1 MYVYVLQ
8 EVSRGHSIPEQEQH
22 GRRSESFNLRSSQFK
37 ICFMAQQQAITYQ
50 YDLFSETGQ
59 EVDRPYDKSEAVRGA
74 QSAKALQVKEA
85 GEQGRALAPDLM
97 GAILCHSNIKQAYK
111 QVKQNK
117 GVAGIDQI
125 AVGEFA
131 VWYAEDGKS
140 LLGKLYNGTYQ
151 PQGVKQ
157 VEIPKPN
164 GGKRKLGIPTVT
176 DRIIQQAIAQV
187 LSPIYEQKFSDHS
200 YGFRPNRSAHQA
212 LRKGCG
218 YVESGRTVVIDMD
231 LKTFFD
237 VVNHDRLMYR
247 LSETIGDKTL
257 LRLIRKYLQSGILI
271 DGVVSQRTEG
281 TPQGSPLSPLLSNI
295 VLDELDKELERR
307 GHKFV
312 RYADDCNIYV
322 RSQTAGERVM
332 ESITGFIESKLKLLV
347 NKDKSQVCE
356 VNQTKFLGYTIEKDG
371 NLTIAEKS
379 IERFKEKVRSITKRN
394 RGVKFE
400 QVIAELVPVMR
411 GWLNYFRYA
420 RCKRVLKNL
429 DSWIR
434 RKLRCYR
441 LKQCKRV
448 ITLQRFLER
457 QGVESWQSWILAL
470 SGKGHWCKSGCPQ
483 AHQALNNK
491 WFDAAGLYN
500 LTLNYDRLNN

>member
-1 MYVYVLQ
+1 
-8 EVSRGHSIPEQEQH
+8 
-22 GRRSESFNLRSSQFK
+22 
-37 ICFMAQQQAITYQ
+37 MAQQQGITYQ
-50 YDLFSETGQ
+50 YDLFNASGQDVIRPFATSET
-59 EVDRPYDKSEAVRGA
+59 VSGA
-74 QSAKALQVKEA
+74 QAIKALQVKGA
-85 GEQGRALAPDLM
+85 GGQERALTHDLM

-117 GVAGIDQI
+117 GVAGIDQLP
-125 AVGEFA
+125 VVDFA
-131 VWYAEDGKS
+131 VWYAENGEA
-140 LLGKLYNGTYQ
+140 LLSQLYNGRYQ

-187 LSPIYEQKFSDHS
+187 LSPIYERKFSDHS

-212 LRKGCG
+212 LKKGSE
-218 YVESGRTVVIDMD
+218 YVESGRGTVVDLD

-247 LSETIGDKTL
+247 LSLTISDKTL
-257 LRLIRKYLQSGILI
+257 LGLIRKYLQSGIMV
-271 DGVVSQRTEG
+271 DGVVGQRTEG

-322 RSQTAGERVM
+322 RSQEAGERVM
-332 ESITGFIESKLKLLV
+332 ESVSNFIESKLKLIV
-347 NKDKSQVCE
+347 NKEKSQVCE
-356 VNQTKFLGYTIEKDG
+356 VNQTKFLGYTHQRDG
-371 NLTIAEKS
+371 RLTIAKTS
-379 IERFKEKVRSITKRN
+379 IYRFKEKVRSITKRN

-400 QVIAELVPVMR
+400 QVIAELIPVMR
-411 GWLNYFRYA
+411 GWLNYFHHA
-420 RCKRVLKNL
+420 CCKSLLKNL
-429 DSWIR
+429 DAWIR

-441 LKQCKRV
+441 LKQCKRA
-448 ITLQRFLER
+448 ITMQRFLVSR
-457 QGVESWQSWILAL
+457 GVDIWQSWILAL
-470 SGKGHWCKSGCPQ
+470 SGKGHWRKSGCPQ
-483 AHQALNNK
+483 AHQAISNK
-491 WFDAAGLYN
+491 WFDDVGLYN
-500 LTLNYDRLNN
+500 LTLNYERLNN

>member
-1 MYVYVLQ
+1 
-8 EVSRGHSIPEQEQH
+8 
-22 GRRSESFNLRSSQFK
+22 
-37 ICFMAQQQAITYQ
+37 MAQQQAITYQ
-50 YDLFSETGQ
+50 TDLFNQVEGDVIRPFEQSET
-59 EVDRPYDKSEAVRGA
+59 VCGA
-74 QSAKALQVKEA
+74 QSTKALQVKEA
-85 GEQGRALAPDLM
+85 GEQERSLTHDLM
-97 GAILCHSNIKQAYK
+97 RAILCHSNIHQAYRQIK
-111 QVKQNK
+111 RNK
-117 GVAGIDQI
+117 GVAGIDQMP
-125 AVGEFA
+125 VENFA
-131 VWYAEDGKS
+131 VWYAEHGES
-140 LLGKLYNGTYQ
+140 LLDRLYNGTYQ

-187 LSPIYEQKFSDHS
+187 LSPIYERRFSDHS

-212 LRKGCG
+212 LRKGSE
-218 YVESGRTVVIDMD
+218 YVAEGREIVVDID

-237 VVNHDRLMYR
+237 VVNHDRLMYQ
-247 LSETIGDKTL
+247 LSTTIGDKRL
-257 LRLIRKYLQSGILI
+257 LGLIRKYLQSGIMI
-271 DGVVSQRTEG
+271 DGIVSQRIEG

-322 RSQTAGERVM
+322 RSQVAGERVM
-332 ESITGFIESKLKLLV
+332 ESVSNFIENKLKLLV
-347 NKDKSQVCE
+347 NRDKSQVCK
-356 VNQTKFLGYTIEKDG
+356 VNQTTFLGYIIHNDG
-371 NLTIAEKS
+371 NLSIARKS
-379 IERFKEKVRSITKRN
+379 IDRFKAKVRSMTKRN

-400 QVIAELVPVMR
+400 QVIAELTPFMR
-411 GWLNYFRYA
+411 GWLNYFHHA
-420 RCKRVLKNL
+420 RCKSLLKTL

-448 ITLQRFLER
+448 ITLQQFLKSR
-457 QGVESWQSWILAL
+457 GVETWQSWILAL

-483 AHQALNNK
+483 THQALSNK
-491 WFDAAGLYN
+491 WFDEVGLYN
-500 LTLNYDRLNN
+500 LTLNYEKLNS

>member
-1 MYVYVLQ
+1 
-8 EVSRGHSIPEQEQH
+8 
-22 GRRSESFNLRSSQFK
+22 
-37 ICFMAQQQAITYQ
+37 MAQQQAITYQ
-50 YDLFSETGQ
+50 TDLFNQVEGDVIRPFEQSET
-59 EVDRPYDKSEAVRGA
+59 VCGA
-74 QSAKALQVKEA
+74 QSIKALQVKEA
-85 GEQGRALAPDLM
+85 GEQERSLTHDLM
-97 GAILCHSNIKQAYK
+97 RAILCHSNIHQAYRQIK
-111 QVKQNK
+111 RNK
-117 GVAGIDQI
+117 GGAGIDQMP
-125 AVGEFA
+125 VENFA
-131 VWYAEDGKS
+131 VWYAEHGEF
-140 LLGKLYNGTYQ
+140 LLDRLYNGTYQ

-187 LSPIYEQKFSDHS
+187 LSPIYERRFSDHS

-212 LRKGCG
+212 LRKGSE
-218 YVESGRTVVIDMD
+218 YVAEGREIVVDID

-237 VVNHDRLMYR
+237 VVNHDRLMYQ
-247 LSETIGDKTL
+247 LSTTIGDKRL
-257 LRLIRKYLQSGILI
+257 LGLIRKYLQSGIMI
-271 DGVVSQRTEG
+271 DGIVSQRIEG

-322 RSQTAGERVM
+322 RSQVAGERVM
-332 ESITGFIESKLKLLV
+332 ESVSNFIENKLKLLV
-347 NKDKSQVCE
+347 NRDKSQVCK
-356 VNQTKFLGYTIEKDG
+356 VNQTTFLGYIIHNDG
-371 NLTIAEKS
+371 NLSIARKS
-379 IERFKEKVRSITKRN
+379 IDRFKAKVRSMTKRN

-400 QVIAELVPVMR
+400 QVIAELTPFMR
-411 GWLNYFRYA
+411 GWLNYFHHA
-420 RCKRVLKNL
+420 RCKSLLKTL

-448 ITLQRFLER
+448 ITLQQFLKSR
-457 QGVESWQSWILAL
+457 GVETWQSWILAL

-483 AHQALNNK
+483 THQALSNK
-491 WFDAAGLYN
+491 WFDEVGLYN
-500 LTLNYDRLNN
+500 LTLNYEKLNS

>member
-1 MYVYVLQ
+1 
-8 EVSRGHSIPEQEQH
+8 
-22 GRRSESFNLRSSQFK
+22 
-37 ICFMAQQQAITYQ
+37 MAQQQDITYQ
-50 YDLFSETGQ
+50 YDLFNEMGQ
-59 EVDRPYDKSEAVRGA
+59 DVVRPFGTSEAVSGTH
-74 QSAKALQVKEA
+74 STKALQVKEA
-85 GEQGRALAPDLM
+85 GEQERALTHDLM

-117 GVAGIDQI
+117 GVAGIDQMP
-125 AVGEFA
+125 VGEFA
-131 VWYAEDGKS
+131 VWYAENGES
-140 LLGKLYNGTYQ
+140 LFDKLYHGTYE

-187 LSPIYEQKFSDHS
+187 LSPIYERKFSDHS

-212 LRKGCG
+212 LKKGSG
-218 YVESGRTVVIDMD
+218 YVEDGRTIVVDMD

-247 LSETIGDKTL
+247 LSTTIGDKTL
-257 LRLIRKYLQSGILI
+257 LGLIRKYLQSGIMV

-295 VLDELDKELERR
+295 VLDELDEELERR

-322 RSQTAGERVM
+322 RSQAAGERVM
-332 ESITGFIESKLKLLV
+332 ESVSNFIENKLKLIV
-347 NKDKSQVCE
+347 NREKSQVCE
-356 VNQTKFLGYTIEKDG
+356 VNQTKFLGYTIQKDG
-371 NLTIAEKS
+371 NLSIAKKS
-379 IERFKEKVRSITKRN
+379 VERFKEKVRSITKRN

-400 QVIAELVPVMR
+400 QVIAELIPVMR
-411 GWLNYFRYA
+411 GWLNYFQRA
-420 RCKRVLKNL
+420 RCKSLLRNL

-441 LKQCKRV
+441 LKQCKRA
-448 ITLQRFLER
+448 ITLQQFLKSR
-457 QGVESWQSWILAL
+457 GVDTWQSWILAL
-470 SGKGHWCKSGCPQ
+470 SGKGYWRKSGCPQ
-483 AHQALNNK
+483 MHQALSNK
-491 WFDAAGLYN
+491 WFDEVGLYN
-500 LTLNYDRLNN
+500 LTLNYEKLNN

>member
-1 MYVYVLQ
+1 
-8 EVSRGHSIPEQEQH
+8 
-22 GRRSESFNLRSSQFK
+22 
-37 ICFMAQQQAITYQ
+37 MAQQQDITYQ
-50 YDLFSETGQ
+50 YDLFNQTGQ
-59 EVDRPYDKSEAVRGA
+59 DVIRPFATGEAVSGTE
-74 QSAKALQVKEA
+74 STKALQIKEA
-85 GEQGRALAPDLM
+85 GGQERALTHDLM

-117 GVAGIDQI
+117 GVAGIDQMP
-125 AVGEFA
+125 VGEFA
-131 VWYAEDGKS
+131 VWYAANGEI
-140 LLGKLYNGTYQ
+140 LLSQLHNGTYE

-187 LSPIYEQKFSDHS
+187 LSPIYERKFSDHS

-212 LRKGCG
+212 LKKGSE
-218 YVESGRTVVIDMD
+218 YVEQGRKIVVDMD

-247 LSETIGDKTL
+247 LSTTIGDKTL
-257 LRLIRKYLQSGILI
+257 LGLIRKYLQSGIMV

-295 VLDELDKELERR
+295 VLDELDEELERR

-322 RSQTAGERVM
+322 RSQVAGERVM
-332 ESITGFIESKLKLLV
+332 ESVSNFIENKLKLIV
-347 NKDKSQVCE
+347 NREKSQVCE
-356 VNQTKFLGYTIEKDG
+356 VNQTKFLGYTIQKDG
-371 NLTIAEKS
+371 NLSIAIKS
-379 IERFKEKVRSITKRN
+379 VERFKEKVRNITKRN

-400 QVIAELVPVMR
+400 QVIAELIPVMR
-411 GWLNYFRYA
+411 GWLNYFHKA
-420 RCKRVLKNL
+420 RCKSLLKNL

-441 LKQCKRV
+441 LKQCKRT
-448 ITLQRFLER
+448 ITLQQFLKSR
-457 QGVESWQSWILAL
+457 GVDTWQTWILAL
-470 SGKGHWCKSGCPQ
+470 SGKGHWRKSGCPQ
-483 AHQALNNK
+483 VQQALSNK
-491 WFDAAGLYN
+491 WFDEVGLYN
-500 LTLNYDRLNN
+500 LTLNYEKLNG

>member
-1 MYVYVLQ
+1 
-8 EVSRGHSIPEQEQH
+8 
-22 GRRSESFNLRSSQFK
+22 
-37 ICFMAQQQAITYQ
+37 MAQQQEITYQ
-50 YDLFSETGQ
+50 LDLFNQQFEDVIRPFVGSET
-59 EVDRPYDKSEAVRGA
+59 VSVA
-74 QSAKALQVKEA
+74 SAIKALQVKEA
-85 GEQGRALAPDLM
+85 GEQERALTHDLM

-117 GVAGIDQI
+117 GVAGIDQMP
-125 AVGEFA
+125 VGEFA
-131 VWYAEDGKS
+131 VWYAENGET
-140 LLGKLYNGTYQ
+140 LLSKLYTGTYQ

-187 LSPIYEQKFSDHS
+187 LSPIYERKFSDHS

-212 LRKGCG
+212 LRKGSE
-218 YVESGRTVVIDMD
+218 YAEQGRSFVVDMD

-247 LSETIGDKTL
+247 LSLTIGDKTL
-257 LRLIRKYLQSGILI
+257 LGLIRKYLQSGIMV
-271 DGVVSQRTEG
+271 DGVISQRTEG

-295 VLDELDKELERR
+295 VLDELDKELECR

-322 RSQTAGERVM
+322 RSQVAGERVM
-332 ESITGFIESKLKLLV
+332 ESISNFIESKLKLIV

-356 VNQTKFLGYTIEKDG
+356 VNQTKFLGYTIQKDG
-371 NLTIAEKS
+371 NLSIAKKS
-379 IERFKEKVRSITKRN
+379 IDRFKEKVRSITKRN

-400 QVIAELVPVMR
+400 QLIAELTPVMR
-411 GWLNYFRYA
+411 GWLNYFHHA
-420 RCKRVLKNL
+420 RCKRLLENL
-429 DSWIR
+429 DGWIR

-448 ITLQRFLER
+448 ITLQQFLKSR
-457 QGVESWQSWILAL
+457 GVETWQSWILAL

-483 AHQALNNK
+483 MHQALGNK
-491 WFDAAGLYN
+491 WFEEIGLYN
-500 LTLNYDRLNN
+500 LTLNYKKLNS

>member
-1 MYVYVLQ
+1 M
-8 EVSRGHSIPEQEQH
+8 RP
-22 GRRSESFNLRSSQFK
+22 F
-37 ICFMAQQQAITYQ
+37 AP
-50 YDLFSETGQ
+50 SET
-59 EVDRPYDKSEAVRGA
+59 VRGA
-74 QSAKALQVKEA
+74 QTIKALQVKEA
-85 GEQGRALAPDLM
+85 EEQERALTHDLM
-97 GAILCHSNIKQAYK
+97 GAILCHSNMGQAYK

-117 GVAGIDQI
+117 GVAGIDQMP
-125 AVGEFA
+125 VGEFA
-131 VWYAEDGKS
+131 VWYAENGDT
-140 LLGKLYNGTYQ
+140 LLSKLYNGTYH

-187 LSPIYEQKFSDHS
+187 LNPIYERKFSDHS

-212 LRKGCG
+212 LNKGSD
-218 YVESGRTVVIDMD
+218 YVEQGRYFVVDMD

-237 VVNHDRLMYR
+237 VVNHHRLMYR
-247 LSETIGDKTL
+247 LSLTIGDKTL
-257 LRLIRKYLQSGILI
+257 LGLIRKYLQSGIMV

-322 RSQTAGERVM
+322 RSQVAGERVL
-332 ESITGFIESKLKLLV
+332 ESVSNFIESKLKLIV
-347 NKDKSQVCE
+347 NKEKSQVCQ
-356 VNQTKFLGYTIEKDG
+356 VNQTKFLGYTIQKDG
-371 NLTIAEKS
+371 NLSIARKS
-379 IERFKEKVRSITKRN
+379 IDRLKEKVRKITKRN

-400 QVIAELVPVMR
+400 QVISELIPVMR
-411 GWLNYFRYA
+411 GWLNYFYHA
-420 RCKRVLKNL
+420 RCKSLLKNL

-441 LKQCKRV
+441 LKQCKRT
-448 ITLQRFLER
+448 ITLQQFLKSR
-457 QGVESWQSWILAL
+457 GVETWHSWILAL
-470 SGKGHWCKSGCPQ
+470 SGVGYWRKSGCPQ
-483 AHQALNNK
+483 MHQALSNK
-491 WFDAAGLYN
+491 WFDEIGLYN
-500 LTLNYDRLNN
+500 LTLNYEKLNN